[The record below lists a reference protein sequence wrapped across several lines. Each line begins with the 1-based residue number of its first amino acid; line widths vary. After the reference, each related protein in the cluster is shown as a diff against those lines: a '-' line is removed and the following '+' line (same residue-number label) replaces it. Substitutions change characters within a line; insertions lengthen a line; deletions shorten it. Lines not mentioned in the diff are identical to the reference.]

1 MNLNEISEAMK
12 ELDGWSIGGNSI
24 IKNITHDSFKKSLAF
39 VNRVGEIAERMN
51 HHPYILVK
59 FNVVKLILLT
69 HATSGLTKIDFDV
82 AKEIDAL
89 S

>member
-12 ELDGWSIGGNSI
+12 ELDGWSIEGNSI